1 MWCEINELF
10 FSKYSLHCLPSIEL
24 KLLFVWFIG
33 DTRSSCE
40 TNIDHLV
47 TVDAVKIC
55 MLNLIFL
62 QITCASAQRLE
73 VNSWS
78 MTS

>member
-10 FSKYSLHCLPSIEL
+10 FSKYSLHCLSSIEL

-47 TVDAVKIC
+47 TVDAVKN
-55 MLNLIFL
+55 MHAQLNFL
-62 QITCASAQRLE
+62 TDYVCLCTAP
-73 VNSWS
+73 
-78 MTS
+78 

>member
-1 MWCEINELF
+1 MWCKINELF
-10 FSKYSLHCLPSIEL
+10 FSKYSLLCLSSIEL
-24 KLLFVWFIG
+24 KLLFVCFIG

-47 TVDAVKIC
+47 TVDAVEIC
-55 MLNLIFL
+55 MVKLTFL
-62 QITCASAQRLE
+62 QIKCASAQRFQ